1 MASILQLVMGISLQE
16 RGYPSNQSLNIRN
29 ADAGYV
35 TAAGVNGS
43 FQNPPGA
50 YSTPD
55 TTTDFPNVVWYSADG
70 AGPNANMFQY
80 GTFALQNS
88 GGGGSSVFVNAS
100 QILFFVGFR
109 NSSNTGPTTATLTI
123 DIGEVGDPRLIT
135 AASTFTASTP
145 SWTVSMASGSSQ
157 IQITAAPVV
166 ANPLAILVNSSK
178 PLFPIQNLTL
188 TAGTGPEGNLM
199 GIQAIAFY
207 NVILWLTNVATQPA
221 GTLVDITGG
230 GYPPPIAGYGAV
242 TPGAGSPPNKG
253 FTDPTTST
261 PSDITTSWGRVAG
274 TGLATSSVD
283 ATALIGGAY
292 LGYMT
297 QRFYIGTSAAASVTI
312 PNKDLRI
319 FVPLANS
326 SNEVSLEYPIVFEVP
341 VTWYFGSYP
350 PFSLDEWTLSSSV
363 AAAGYGPTP
372 IYAGLSIA
380 RTGTGGSGTC
390 LYVDIQVSSSI
401 LDDTIPFFLR
411 TVLGTQFEDT
421 IGIQALTTTYNFHA
435 PPGPTQVNLEVTT
448 TAPSYATLP
457 FLASSTLGQGTI
469 VSPLTCSVNHVLST
483 GTFQSQIFADTYSVY
498 TSPSPTTYASAEQLQ
513 IVPDTAGGGIVV
525 QSFVGTSPVPMASF
539 YLYSVRRTG
548 PVYNN
553 YASVTASPTIASAYA
568 LATGR
573 GAMLSAGMTKF
584 GAVVL
589 YDDGGG
595 AKTLAM
601 EYPTTAVKADF
612 VAAGLV
618 DATGG
623 SIATVTIGPGAPPNY
638 LIETVEVSFSGVV
651 FMSATL
657 ETDSVVTWQGI
668 LVCTFSGWDAPSPAW
683 TLTEAPLSFTPSL
696 IAQATYDRVLVASAG
711 TRNFAVVTAAAEV
724 ILPPPSSTLQS
735 PGGGAFAGT
744 NGFVWWWGSGFT
756 QMTAIDCG
764 VSTSSTLRVSATV
777 TLSPPIV
784 MQWGPVLV
792 ACETVSGSVLKSS
805 FVCAGGQLQNTYI
818 LPVSLN
824 TATMTITAPYAYIGA
839 GSYDPGVYSGFS
851 PTSTIV
857 GLSSLALVGASP
869 EAVWQQKYFAILI
882 SSGTARYMLLRQ
894 LWQ

>member
-1 MASILQLVMGISLQE
+1 MASDLRLVMGISLQE
-16 RGYPSNQSLNIRN
+16 RADPQYLDITN

-35 TAAGVNGS
+35 TATGPDS
-43 FQNPPGA
+43 KSQNPPGA
-50 YSTPD
+50 FSTPS
-55 TTTDFPNVVWYSADG
+55 TTGAPDFAWYSADR
-70 AGPNANMFQY
+70 AGPTNSMFEY
-80 GTFALQNS
+80 GTFTLENP
-88 GGGGSSVFVNAS
+88 GGGSSGITYVYAS
-100 QILFFVGFR
+100 QMLFFLGFIYV
-109 NSSNTGPTTATLTI
+109 SNTGPTTATLTI
-123 DIGEVGDPRLIT
+123 DISQTGDPQLIT

-145 SWTVSMASGSSQ
+145 SWTVSMESGSSQ

-166 ANPLAILVNSSK
+166 TAPLAILVNITR
-178 PLFPIQNLTL
+178 PVFPQNLTL
-188 TAGTGPEGNLM
+188 LPSTGPNYM
-199 GIQAIAFY
+199 NIQAIAFY
-207 NVILWLTNVATQPA
+207 NVTLWLTNAATQPA

-253 FTDPTTST
+253 FTGPTTST

-283 ATALIGGAY
+283 AAAIIDGVY
-292 LGYMT
+292 LGFMQ

-326 SNEVSLEYPIVFEVP
+326 SNAASIADPIVYEVP
-341 VTWYFGSYP
+341 VTWYFIPSP
-350 PFSLDEWTLSSSV
+350 PLSLDEWTLSTRV
-363 AAAGYGPTP
+363 TAAGNGVT
-372 IYAGLSIA
+372 YAGLSIA
-380 RTGTGGSGTC
+380 RTGTGGAGTC
-390 LYVDIQVSSSI
+390 LYVDIQTS
-401 LDDTIPFFLR
+401 LTTQTTIPVFLR

-421 IGIQALTTTYNFHA
+421 IGIQALTTTYFQRA

-457 FLASSTLGQGTI
+457 FLASSSLGQGTI

-573 GAMLSAGMTKF
+573 GAMLNAGMTKF

-657 ETDSVVTWQGI
+657 ETGSVVTWQGI

-744 NGFVWWWGSGFT
+744 NGFVWWWGSSYT

-805 FVCAGGQLQNTYI
+805 FVCAGSQLQNTYI
-818 LPVSLN
+818 LTVSLN

-839 GSYDPGVYSGFS
+839 ESYDPGVYSGFS

-894 LWQ
+894 LWR